1 MENLFTLCNIE
12 DAHRM
17 PKNWCKL
24 FMDDDYETL
33 MYLNDLKSYWIR
45 SYGNK
50 EINTKVVLLLIQD
63 LFEEMEKHINGG
75 QNR

>member
-1 MENLFTLCNIE
+1 
-12 DAHRM
+12 
-17 PKNWCKL
+17 
-24 FMDDDYETL
+24 MDDDYETL

>member
-1 MENLFTLCNIE
+1 
-12 DAHRM
+12 M